1 MEMDNLDY
9 TLLFVDLILATQQ
22 NNLELTKH
30 IVTLLNQYIPSN
42 ENETL
47 ITQSDI
53 YKLEIDNES
62 FNYFLDNYEPTDEYV
77 EQAIWD
83 IKSRFMIVHFA
94 NNLISQEEL
103 QSYIYKILEDTDSPI
118 RKYRYTSLVRM
129 ALMYYDYDLIIKIKQ
144 LIQAEK
150 EEVN

>member
-9 TLLFVDLILATQQ
+9 TLLFIDLILATRE
-22 NNLELTKH
+22 NNLELTKN
-30 IVTLLNQYIPSN
+30 IVNLLNEYIPEN

-62 FNYFLDNYEPTDEYV
+62 FNYFLDNYKPTDQYV
-77 EQAIWD
+77 EQAIWE
-83 IKSRFMIVHFA
+83 IKSRFMTVHFA

-103 QSYIYKILEDTDSPI
+103 QTYIYKILADTNSPI
-118 RKYRYTSLVRM
+118 RKYRYTGLVRM

-144 LIQAEK
+144 LIQAE
-150 EEVN
+150 EVN